1 MADIIITEFMD
12 GDAIA
17 SLKSRWSVIYDPQL
31 HKTPDT
37 LQREL
42 VSARILIIRNQ
53 TQVTAALL
61 ERAPNLTTIGRL
73 GVGLDNIDM
82 DACKQSGITV
92 IPAIGANAKAV
103 SEYVISTAL
112 ILLRK
117 AFHSTD
123 DILTG
128 LWPRTQLIGGE
139 INGKTL
145 GLIGFGSI
153 ARQVSRDA
161 TVLGM
166 KTIAFDPFVDDS
178 DEAWEYTEKDTFN
191 NILRRA
197 DILTL
202 HVPLTEG
209 TRHLIAEETLTL
221 MKSSA
226 IIINTSRGGIVD
238 ETALVA
244 ALKSG
249 RLYGAA
255 LDVFETEP
263 LTAEAGK
270 KFEGLKNLILTPHIA
285 GVTDEANVRISKM
298 IADKVIQVLA

>member
-1 MADIIITEFMD
+1 MADIVITEFMD
-12 GDAIA
+12 ESAIA
-17 SLKSRWSVIYDPQL
+17 SLKSKWRVIYDPEL

-42 VSARILIIRNQ
+42 VSARGLIIRNQ
-53 TQVTAALL
+53 TQVTAAML
-61 ERAPNLTTIGRL
+61 EKTPHLTTIGRL

-82 DACKQSGITV
+82 DACKQHGITV

-112 ILLRK
+112 ILMRK
-117 AFHSTD
+117 AFLSTNEV
-123 DILTG
+123 LAG
-128 LWPRTQLIGGE
+128 RWPRAQLMGTE

-197 DILTL
+197 DILSL
-202 HVPLTEG
+202 HVPLTKG
-209 TRHLIAEETLTL
+209 TRHLIAAEALTL
-221 MKSSA
+221 MKPSA
-226 IIINTSRGGIVD
+226 IIINTSRGEIVD

-244 ALKSG
+244 ALKSD

-263 LTAEAGK
+263 LTAEAGR
-270 KFEGLKNLILTPHIA
+270 KFEGLENLILTPHIA
-285 GVTDEANVRISKM
+285 GVTEEANVRISKM
-298 IADKVIQVLA
+298 IADKITQALA